1 MAPRFS
7 ISPAVREI
15 AARTPIIADNFAQ
28 QALSFAIFAVLA
40 HWLTPHEF
48 GLLAIAHLMV
58 QFVRMTL
65 LDAIAMPVVRGVD
78 SNDTLFDWLFTLCT
92 IVSLVLAAVMAL
104 ASPLLVRFF
113 GTPELMPVLLGMS
126 LVIVLFG
133 LVRAHEARLLREGN
147 FRLLAIRS
155 LCSVSAGGAVALLM
169 VYQGAGAMALVAQQL
184 VAGVVALLIAVAAE
198 WRTWR
203 PHWSWSTALIRRHAS
218 EMNKVSASALLNYAN
233 TSGDAALVTVLLGPY
248 ATGLYNLAKR
258 VLSAA
263 YLVIGASLGRVSV
276 SLFVQQQR
284 DPAALRQIYGRML
297 AMTLLLLAPVY
308 TIVTALAEPMVV
320 IVFGEKW
327 RASAALFGWLSVA
340 YMGQAV
346 FALGQNLSFATGQTS
361 RVPKLAL
368 AQMLLATTLAWVL
381 TRTNGAT
388 GVAAGFALGSVAGMV
403 AMKFAIGRQ
412 LGMSLRSFVVTILP
426 AGAGAALSAILIHLL
441 PLTGMDIT
449 EWSSLIIAGMAG
461 LVAYGAGAGAVR
473 RLAGFE
479 RGSSGFPMRRGLE
492 NRAPGEDER
501 TGKVLGHP
509 S

>member
-1 MAPRFS
+1 M
-7 ISPAVREI
+7 I
-15 AARTPIIADNFAQ
+15 AWKGQSAWSIADNFAQ

-78 SNDTLFDWLFTLCT
+78 SNDALFDWLFTLCT

-184 VAGVVALLIAVAAE
+184 VAGIVALLIAVAAE

-284 DPAALRQIYGRML
+284 DPAVLRQIYGRML

-340 YMGQAV
+340 YIGQAV

-381 TRTNGAT
+381 ARTNGAT

-479 RGSSGFPMRRGLE
+479 RGSSGFPMRRRLK

>member
-1 MAPRFS
+1 M
-7 ISPAVREI
+7 I
-15 AARTPIIADNFAQ
+15 AWKGQSAWSIADNFAQ
-28 QALSFAIFAVLA
+28 QALSFAIFTVLA

-78 SNDTLFDWLFTLCT
+78 SNDALFDWLFTLCT

-155 LCSVSAGGAVALLM
+155 LCSVSAGGAMALLM

-346 FALGQNLSFATGQTS
+346 FALGQNLSFATGQAS

-479 RGSSGFPMRRGLE
+479 RGSSGFPMRRVLE

-501 TGKVLGHP
+501 TGKVLGHL

>member
-1 MAPRFS
+1 M
-7 ISPAVREI
+7 I
-15 AARTPIIADNFAQ
+15 AWKGQSAWSIADNFAQ

-78 SNDTLFDWLFTLCT
+78 SNDALFDWLFTLCT

-155 LCSVSAGGAVALLM
+155 LCSVSAGGVVALLM

-203 PHWSWSTALIRRHAS
+203 PRWSWSTALIRRHAS

-381 TRTNGAT
+381 ARTNGAT

-441 PLTGMDIT
+441 PLTGMDVT
-449 EWSSLIIAGMAG
+449 EWSSLIIAGMTG